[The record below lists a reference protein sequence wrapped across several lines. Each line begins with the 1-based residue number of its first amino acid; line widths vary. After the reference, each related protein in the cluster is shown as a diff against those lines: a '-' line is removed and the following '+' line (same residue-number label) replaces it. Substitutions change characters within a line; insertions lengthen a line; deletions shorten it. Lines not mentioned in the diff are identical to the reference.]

1 MTKRNSQILLFFVV
15 VASVYLAAC
24 ERVKDPCLL
33 PRVAPLGIGTYKAIE
48 TDTGIA
54 IKDSVLPSPIM
65 AALDSPAAF
74 VYIPEQATSKFRL
87 SLSPLTDSTKYF
99 ILPDTLNTTA
109 SGFDTMTV
117 YYVRK
122 LHFLSTAC
130 GYTHFFS
137 IYDVKTTNHVID
149 SVKLV
154 QTEVTT
160 AADVEH
166 VKIYY

>member
-1 MTKRNSQILLFFVV
+1 MTKRNSQFLLFFVV
-15 VASVYLAAC
+15 IISIYFTAC

-33 PRVAPLGIGTYKAIE
+33 PKVAPIGIGTYKAIE
-48 TDTGIA
+48 NDTGVA

-65 AALDSPAAF
+65 AVLDSPKAF
-74 VYIPEQATSKFRL
+74 VYIPNPATSKFKL
-87 SLSPLTDSTKYF
+87 SLSPMMDSTKFF
-99 ILPDTLNTTA
+99 ILPDTLNRTA
-109 SGFDTMTV
+109 FGYDTLTI
-117 YYVRK
+117 YYFRR

-137 IYDVKTTNHVID
+137 IYNVKSTNHVID
-149 SVKLV
+149 SIKLV